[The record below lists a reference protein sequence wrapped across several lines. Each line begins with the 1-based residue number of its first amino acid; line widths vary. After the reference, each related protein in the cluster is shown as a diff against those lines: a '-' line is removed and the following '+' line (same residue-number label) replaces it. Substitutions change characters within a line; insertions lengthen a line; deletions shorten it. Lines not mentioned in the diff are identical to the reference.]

1 MKDLVINLVVSLVLW
16 AITYSIVVWL
26 VEGSFWLHFFLASA
40 LTASTSYTLP
50 LIDLKERLKR
60 QENLFDISDGQ
71 VVVLSDKADD
81 HEKEIDELKDR
92 ISELEDK
99 VSDLEKYK

>member
-1 MKDLVINLVVSLVLW
+1 VKRLIVKLTISLIIWV
-16 AITYSIVVWL
+16 ITYLIIAWL

-40 LTASTSYTLP
+40 LSASTNYTGF
-50 LIDLKERLKR
+50 KERLKR
-60 QENLFDISDGQ
+60 QEDLFDISDGQ
-71 VVVLSDKADD
+71 VVFLSNKTDE

-99 VSDLEKYK
+99 VANLEKYE